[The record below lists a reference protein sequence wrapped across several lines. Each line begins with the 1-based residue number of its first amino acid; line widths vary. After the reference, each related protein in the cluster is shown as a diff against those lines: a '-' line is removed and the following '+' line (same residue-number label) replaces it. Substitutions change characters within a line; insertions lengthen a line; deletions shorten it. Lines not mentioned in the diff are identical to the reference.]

1 MNTIGNILWLL
12 LGGAIV
18 AALYFIV
25 GALFCVT
32 IVGIPFGL
40 QLFKLGRY
48 AIWPFDS
55 VIVNSRRQP
64 GCLSTIM
71 NLFWILLGWWEIAIL
86 HLICGFIFSITIVGL
101 PFGLQHFRMIALG
114 LSPFGKDVL

>member
-1 MNTIGNILWLL
+1 M
-12 LGGAIV
+12 